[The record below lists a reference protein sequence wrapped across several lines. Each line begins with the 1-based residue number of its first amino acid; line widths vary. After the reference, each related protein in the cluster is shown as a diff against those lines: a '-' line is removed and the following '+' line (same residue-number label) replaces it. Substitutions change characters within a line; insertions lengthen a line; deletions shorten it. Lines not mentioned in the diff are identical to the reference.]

1 MQNQKADEDQ
11 PYEFAWDLAKSLFY
25 LYNFFP
31 ISIIGGVSS
40 SSRGSTIPQGA
51 RMHLVIT
58 QSFAFS

>member
-1 MQNQKADEDQ
+1 MQEADEDQ
-11 PYEFAWDLAKSLFY
+11 PYEFAWDFAKVLFFN
-25 LYNFFP
+25 LYIFFP

-51 RMHLVIT
+51 RMHLVTT